1 MYISHYSCTLH
12 ALPHFQVDPACGIR
26 LVGLRVTCFHPQMV
40 AMPRPKVVNNEEN
53 KATGQ

>member
-1 MYISHYSCTLH
+1 MYISHYSCTLR